1 MLKKLKIVM
10 DKMNSI
16 DYGFIDSDKNIYPD
30 NDEDWD
36 NSFSKLYRLQI
47 LNGLEKTKYG
57 VCWDQVELERYY
69 LNEMGIKSKS
79 YFIVSYDGKIYPTHT
94 FIVVNDNYKYYWL
107 EHSWEPYRGI
117 HEFNDVDE
125 LLTDVKSKFIK
136 MCINKGIS
144 TNEIVIY
151 EYVEPVNNL
160 DCLEFFK
167 HCESGK
173 IVNLDK

>member
-1 MLKKLKIVM
+1 
-10 DKMNSI
+10 
-16 DYGFIDSDKNIYPD
+16 
-30 NDEDWD
+30 
-36 NSFSKLYRLQI
+36 
-47 LNGLEKTKYG
+47 
-57 VCWDQVELERYY
+57 
-69 LNEMGIKSKS
+69 MGIKSKS